1 MKQLLRITIL
11 LIGLIWILAWA
22 AAGRFDDTPNTQ
34 DGSESPPTS
43 GEIAAP
49 GERDSAKTL
58 RVQIQ
63 GEVQEM
69 DMGTY
74 LLGVLRAEMPAS
86 FEEEALKAQA
96 IAARTYTLYRIRG
109 GGSANHPDADACDDH
124 TCCKA
129 YLSAERAAANWG
141 SMAVYYEEKLARA
154 VSETDGEVIL
164 YDGAPI
170 LAVFFSS
177 ADGSTQGAGDV
188 WMNDLPYLQKVDS
201 PETEELVPNYYSVA
215 TFTAA
220 EFKSLILAAKPD
232 ADLSG
237 SPEGWIRDIVRND
250 SDYVASVTVG
260 GVKLRGN
267 DLRTILSLRSPSFT
281 VEYKDNAFTFHVTGY
296 GHGVGMSQY
305 GANILAKQGLSAEE
319 QAEMLS
325 SYGISESGLVRII
338 RTGYDTLGL
347 CSYFTAGPD
356 EVRAWTIHKG
366 WKAPQA
372 AGVIHTD
379 FERGFIRAE
388 VISYADYMSH
398 ESEAACRS
406 DGVLRVEGKEYV
418 VQDGDVMH
426 FLFNV

>member
-1 MKQLLRITIL
+1 MGRREEHALKQLLRITIL

-34 DGSESPPTS
+34 DGSESPLPS

-129 YLSAERAAANWG
+129 YINAEQAAANWG

-220 EFKSLILAAKPD
+220 EFKSLVLAAKPD

-237 SPEGWIRDIVRND
+237 SPEGKSKRRAFWTGVLSGAVEPLFGALVVLAAAGIHALMPWLL
-250 SDYVASVTVG
+250 SFAAGAMLYVV
-260 GVKLRGN
+260 
-267 DLRTILSLRSPSFT
+267 
-281 VEYKDNAFTFHVTGY
+281 
-296 GHGVGMSQY
+296 
-305 GANILAKQGLSAEE
+305 AEE
-319 QAEMLS
+319 LLPRA
-325 SYGISESGLVRII
+325 GGRRGTCGFLVGFLLMMIL
-338 RTGYDTLGL
+338 DVALG
-347 CSYFTAGPD
+347 
-356 EVRAWTIHKG
+356 
-366 WKAPQA
+366 
-372 AGVIHTD
+372 
-379 FERGFIRAE
+379 
-388 VISYADYMSH
+388 
-398 ESEAACRS
+398 
-406 DGVLRVEGKEYV
+406 
-418 VQDGDVMH
+418 
-426 FLFNV
+426 

>member
-34 DGSESPPTS
+34 DGSESPPPS
-43 GEIAAP
+43 GEITAP
-49 GERDSAKTL
+49 GERDSAKKL

-129 YLSAERAAANWG
+129 YINAEQAAANWG

-170 LAVFFSS
+170 LAVCRRQHAGRRRRVDERS
-177 ADGSTQGAGDV
+177 AV
-188 WMNDLPYLQKVDS
+188 S
-201 PETEELVPNYYSVA
+201 P
-215 TFTAA
+215 
-220 EFKSLILAAKPD
+220 
-232 ADLSG
+232 
-237 SPEGWIRDIVRND
+237 
-250 SDYVASVTVG
+250 
-260 GVKLRGN
+260 
-267 DLRTILSLRSPSFT
+267 
-281 VEYKDNAFTFHVTGY
+281 
-296 GHGVGMSQY
+296 
-305 GANILAKQGLSAEE
+305 
-319 QAEMLS
+319 
-325 SYGISESGLVRII
+325 
-338 RTGYDTLGL
+338 
-347 CSYFTAGPD
+347 
-356 EVRAWTIHKG
+356 KG
-366 WKAPQA
+366 
-372 AGVIHTD
+372 
-379 FERGFIRAE
+379 R
-388 VISYADYMSH
+388 
-398 ESEAACRS
+398 
-406 DGVLRVEGKEYV
+406 
-418 VQDGDVMH
+418 
-426 FLFNV
+426 

>member
-1 MKQLLRITIL
+1 MGRREEHALKQLLRITTL

-34 DGSESPPTS
+34 DGSESPLPS

-109 GGSANHPDADACDDH
+109 GGSANHPNADACDDH

-129 YLSAERAAANWG
+129 YLSAEQAASNWG

-154 VSETDGEVIL
+154 VSETDGEVLL
-164 YDGAPI
+164 YDGVPI

-188 WMNDLPYLQKVDS
+188 WMSDLPYLQSVSS
-201 PETEELVPNYYSVA
+201 PENEELVPNYYSTA
-215 TFTAA
+215 SFTAG
-220 EFKSLILAAKPD
+220 EFRSLILQSYPD

-237 SPEGWIRDIVRND
+237 DAGTWVRDIMRND

-260 GVKLRGN
+260 GIKMRGN
-267 DLRTILSLRSPSFT
+267 DLRTALSLRSPSFT
-281 VEYKDNAFTFHVTGY
+281 VEYKDNTFTFHVTGY

-305 GANILAKQGLSAEE
+305 GANALAKEGYSAEE
-319 QAEMLS
+319 IVQH
-325 SYGISESGLVRII
+325 YFSGAAV
-338 RTGYDTLGL
+338 GYYD
-347 CSYFTAGPD
+347 
-356 EVRAWTIHKG
+356 
-366 WKAPQA
+366 A
-372 AGVIHTD
+372 A
-379 FERGFIRAE
+379 
-388 VISYADYMSH
+388 
-398 ESEAACRS
+398 
-406 DGVLRVEGKEYV
+406 
-418 VQDGDVMH
+418 
-426 FLFNV
+426 

>member
-1 MKQLLRITIL
+1 MGRREEHALKQLLRITIL

-34 DGSESPPTS
+34 DGSESPLPS

-49 GERDSAKTL
+49 SERDSAKTL

-109 GGSANHPDADACDDH
+109 GG
-124 TCCKA
+124 KA
-129 YLSAERAAANWG
+129 YLSAEQAAANWG

-220 EFKSLILAAKPD
+220 EFKSLVLAAKPD

-319 QAEMLS
+319 IVQHYFS
-325 SYGISESGLVRII
+325 NTTV
-338 RTGYDTLGL
+338 GY
-347 CSYFTAGPD
+347 Y
-356 EVRAWTIHKG
+356 
-366 WKAPQA
+366 
-372 AGVIHTD
+372 
-379 FERGFIRAE
+379 
-388 VISYADYMSH
+388 
-398 ESEAACRS
+398 
-406 DGVLRVEGKEYV
+406 DG
-418 VQDGDVMH
+418 
-426 FLFNV
+426 

>member
-34 DGSESPPTS
+34 DGSESPLPS
-43 GEIAAP
+43 GEITAP

-109 GGSANHPDADACDDH
+109 GGSANHPNADACDDH

-129 YLSAERAAANWG
+129 YLSAEQAASNWG

-154 VSETDGEVIL
+154 VSETDGEVLL
-164 YDGAPI
+164 YDGVPI

-188 WMNDLPYLQKVDS
+188 WMSDLPYLQSVSS
-201 PETEELVPNYYSVA
+201 PENEELVPNYYSTA
-215 TFTAA
+215 SFTAG
-220 EFKSLILAAKPD
+220 EFRSLILQSYPD

-237 SPEGWIRDIVRND
+237 DAGTWVRDIMRND

-260 GVKLRGN
+260 GIKMRGN
-267 DLRTILSLRSPSFT
+267 DLRTALSLRSPSFT
-281 VEYKDNAFTFHVTGY
+281 VEYKDNTFTFHVTGY

-305 GANILAKQGLSAEE
+305 GANALAKEGYSAEE
-319 QAEMLS
+319 IVQH
-325 SYGISESGLVRII
+325 YFSGAAV
-338 RTGYDTLGL
+338 GYYD
-347 CSYFTAGPD
+347 
-356 EVRAWTIHKG
+356 
-366 WKAPQA
+366 A
-372 AGVIHTD
+372 A
-379 FERGFIRAE
+379 
-388 VISYADYMSH
+388 
-398 ESEAACRS
+398 
-406 DGVLRVEGKEYV
+406 
-418 VQDGDVMH
+418 
-426 FLFNV
+426 

>member
-1 MKQLLRITIL
+1 MGRREEHALKQLLRITIL

-34 DGSESPPTS
+34 DGSESPLPG

-86 FEEEALKAQA
+86 FEEEALKAQT

-109 GGSANHPDADACDDH
+109 GGSANHPNADACDDH

-129 YLSAERAAANWG
+129 YINAEQAAANWG

-177 ADGSTQGAGDV
+177 ADG
-188 WMNDLPYLQKVDS
+188 QK
-201 PETEELVPNYYSVA
+201 
-215 TFTAA
+215 
-220 EFKSLILAAKPD
+220 K
-232 ADLSG
+232 
-237 SPEGWIRDIVRND
+237 
-250 SDYVASVTVG
+250 
-260 GVKLRGN
+260 
-267 DLRTILSLRSPSFT
+267 
-281 VEYKDNAFTFHVTGY
+281 
-296 GHGVGMSQY
+296 
-305 GANILAKQGLSAEE
+305 
-319 QAEMLS
+319 
-325 SYGISESGLVRII
+325 
-338 RTGYDTLGL
+338 
-347 CSYFTAGPD
+347 
-356 EVRAWTIHKG
+356 
-366 WKAPQA
+366 
-372 AGVIHTD
+372 
-379 FERGFIRAE
+379 
-388 VISYADYMSH
+388 
-398 ESEAACRS
+398 
-406 DGVLRVEGKEYV
+406 
-418 VQDGDVMH
+418 
-426 FLFNV
+426 

>member
-1 MKQLLRITIL
+1 MGRREEHALKQLLRITIL

-34 DGSESPPTS
+34 DGSESPLPS

-63 GEVQEM
+63 GKVQEM

-129 YLSAERAAANWG
+129 YINAEQAAANWG

-188 WMNDLPYLQKVDS
+188 WPRDGRAR
-201 PETEELVPNYYSVA
+201 TELLLGRNVHGSGIQIPRPRRQAGRRPLRQPRGMDPRYR
-215 TFTAA
+215 
-220 EFKSLILAAKPD
+220 AK
-232 ADLSG
+232 
-237 SPEGWIRDIVRND
+237 R
-250 SDYVASVTVG
+250 
-260 GVKLRGN
+260 
-267 DLRTILSLRSPSFT
+267 
-281 VEYKDNAFTFHVTGY
+281 
-296 GHGVGMSQY
+296 
-305 GANILAKQGLSAEE
+305 
-319 QAEMLS
+319 
-325 SYGISESGLVRII
+325 
-338 RTGYDTLGL
+338 LGL
-347 CSYFTAGPD
+347 CRLRHG
-356 EVRAWTIHKG
+356 RRR
-366 WKAPQA
+366 QA
-372 AGVIHTD
+372 A
-379 FERGFIRAE
+379 R
-388 VISYADYMSH
+388 
-398 ESEAACRS
+398 
-406 DGVLRVEGKEYV
+406 
-418 VQDGDVMH
+418 Q
-426 FLFNV
+426 

>member
-1 MKQLLRITIL
+1 MGRREEHALKQLLRITIL

-34 DGSESPPTS
+34 DGSESPLPS

-49 GERDSAKTL
+49 SERDSAKTL

-129 YLSAERAAANWG
+129 YINAEQAAANWG

-154 VSETDGEVIL
+154 VSETDGEVLL
-164 YDGAPI
+164 YDGVPI

-188 WMNDLPYLQKVDS
+188 WMSDLPYLQSVSS
-201 PETEELVPNYYSVA
+201 PENEELVPNYYSTA
-215 TFTAA
+215 SFTAG
-220 EFKSLILAAKPD
+220 EFRSLILQSYPD

-237 SPEGWIRDIVRND
+237 DAGTWVRDIMRND

-260 GVKLRGN
+260 GIKMRGN
-267 DLRTILSLRSPSFT
+267 DLRTALSLRSPSFT
-281 VEYKDNAFTFHVTGY
+281 VEYKDNTFTFHVTGY

-305 GANILAKQGLSAEE
+305 GANALAKEGYSAEE
-319 QAEMLS
+319 IVQH
-325 SYGISESGLVRII
+325 YFSGAAV
-338 RTGYDTLGL
+338 GYYD
-347 CSYFTAGPD
+347 
-356 EVRAWTIHKG
+356 
-366 WKAPQA
+366 A
-372 AGVIHTD
+372 A
-379 FERGFIRAE
+379 
-388 VISYADYMSH
+388 
-398 ESEAACRS
+398 
-406 DGVLRVEGKEYV
+406 
-418 VQDGDVMH
+418 
-426 FLFNV
+426 

>member
-1 MKQLLRITIL
+1 MKHLLRITVL
-11 LIGLIWILAWA
+11 LIGFIWILAWA
-22 AAGRFDDTPNTQ
+22 AAGRFDDGPASS
-34 DGSESPPTS
+34 DDAPSPAPA
-43 GEIAAP
+43 GETVAP

-109 GGSANHPDADACDDH
+109 GGSANHPNADACDDH

-129 YLSAERAAANWG
+129 YLSAEQAASNWG

-154 VSETDGEVIL
+154 VSETDGEVLL
-164 YDGAPI
+164 YDGVPI

-188 WMNDLPYLQKVDS
+188 WMNDLPYLQSVSS
-201 PETEELVPNYYSVA
+201 PENEELVPNYYSTA
-215 TFTAA
+215 SFTAG
-220 EFKSLILAAKPD
+220 EFRSLILQSYPD

-237 SPEGWIRDIVRND
+237 DAGTWVRDIMRND

-260 GVKLRGN
+260 GIKMRGN
-267 DLRTILSLRSPSFT
+267 DLRTALSLRSPSFT
-281 VEYKDNAFTFHVTGY
+281 VEYKDNTFTFHVTGY

-305 GANILAKQGLSAEE
+305 GANALAKEGYSAEE
-319 QAEMLS
+319 IVQH
-325 SYGISESGLVRII
+325 YFSGAAV
-338 RTGYDTLGL
+338 GYYD
-347 CSYFTAGPD
+347 
-356 EVRAWTIHKG
+356 
-366 WKAPQA
+366 A
-372 AGVIHTD
+372 A
-379 FERGFIRAE
+379 
-388 VISYADYMSH
+388 
-398 ESEAACRS
+398 
-406 DGVLRVEGKEYV
+406 
-418 VQDGDVMH
+418 
-426 FLFNV
+426 

>member
-1 MKQLLRITIL
+1 MGRREEHALKQLLRITIL

-34 DGSESPPTS
+34 DGSESPLPS
-43 GEIAAP
+43 GEITAP

-109 GGSANHPDADACDDH
+109 GGSANHPNADACDDH

-129 YLSAERAAANWG
+129 YLSAEQAASNWG

-154 VSETDGEVIL
+154 VSETDGEVLL
-164 YDGAPI
+164 YDGVPI

-188 WMNDLPYLQKVDS
+188 WMSDLPYLQSVSS
-201 PETEELVPNYYSVA
+201 PENEELVPNYYSTA
-215 TFTAA
+215 SFTAG
-220 EFKSLILAAKPD
+220 EFRSLILQSYPD

-237 SPEGWIRDIVRND
+237 DAGTWVRDIMRND

-260 GVKLRGN
+260 GIKMRGN
-267 DLRTILSLRSPSFT
+267 DLRTALSLRSPSFT
-281 VEYKDNAFTFHVTGY
+281 VEYKDNTFTFHVTGY

-305 GANILAKQGLSAEE
+305 GANALAKEGYSAEE
-319 QAEMLS
+319 IVQH
-325 SYGISESGLVRII
+325 YFSGAAV
-338 RTGYDTLGL
+338 GYYD
-347 CSYFTAGPD
+347 
-356 EVRAWTIHKG
+356 
-366 WKAPQA
+366 A
-372 AGVIHTD
+372 A
-379 FERGFIRAE
+379 
-388 VISYADYMSH
+388 
-398 ESEAACRS
+398 
-406 DGVLRVEGKEYV
+406 
-418 VQDGDVMH
+418 
-426 FLFNV
+426 